1 MKSNISKKQSKQLD
15 KTLREAQQ
23 ALKNIEGLTS
33 MIQDVTAMAKEG
45 IDTEELENI
54 TTEGK
59 MEATLDNLKAEDLE
73 SLLKQFQT
81 LFPQV
86 QQTIKEQEEAKE
98 VLKNNDKE

>member
-1 MKSNISKKQSKQLD
+1 MKSNISKKQSKQLN
-15 KTLREAQQ
+15 KTLKEAQQ

-73 SLLKQFQT
+73 SLLKQFEA

-86 QQTIKEQEEAKE
+86 QQTIKEQEAT
-98 VLKNNDKE
+98 KNS

>member
-1 MKSNISKKQSKQLD
+1 MKSNISKKQSKELD
-15 KTLREAQQ
+15 KTLKEAQQ

-33 MIQDVTAMAKEG
+33 MIQDVTSMAKEG

-59 MEATLDNLKAEDLE
+59 MEATLDSLKAEDLE
-73 SLLKQFQT
+73 SLLKQFQA